1 MPRGIDVG
9 LGPGDIV
16 LDGNPAPPAEKGTA
30 APFPLFG
37 PYLLWPNGHLSQLLL
52 SSYCRE
58 YYHRGVES
66 YFVSHMGPRSP
77 KEREISPGRLVI
89 LVIIGPGLRKLSA
102 GCYLLLTTIDSLSA
116 SGLTP
121 WT

>member
-9 LGPGDIV
+9 LCPGDIV
-16 LDGNPAPPAEKGTA
+16 LDGNPAPPTQKGTA

-66 YFVSHMGPRSP
+66 YFVSHGTQIAQGKGDLST
-77 KEREISPGRLVI
+77 EVGYISPYW
-89 LVIIGPGLRKLSA
+89 S
-102 GCYLLLTTIDSLSA
+102 
-116 SGLTP
+116 